1 MPFND
6 IIDIP
11 IIRPEKVV
19 ENEYNG
25 RITYTRKDALRNVF
39 RAKRSN
45 IINKGKT
52 NGRKP
57 KERSAG
63 RPCP

>member
-19 ENEYNG
+19 ENDYNEK
-25 RITYTRKDALRNVF
+25 ITYTRRDALRNVY

-57 KERSAG
+57 K
-63 RPCP
+63 

>member
-1 MPFND
+1 MTFND

-11 IIRPEKVV
+11 IIRQEKGV
-19 ENEYNG
+19 ENNN
-25 RITYTRKDALRNVF
+25 TNKKKYTRQDSLRNVY

-52 NGRKP
+52 NVRKP
-57 KERSAG
+57 K
-63 RPCP
+63 

>member
-11 IIRPEKVV
+11 IIRPEVIV
-19 ENEYNG
+19 ENDYDG
-25 RITYTRKDALRNVF
+25 KIAYTRQDALRNVY

-45 IINKGKT
+45 IINKG
-52 NGRKP
+52 RKDVREP
-57 KERSAG
+57 K
-63 RPCP
+63 

>member
-11 IIRPEKVV
+11 IIKPEKVV
-19 ENEYNG
+19 ENEYEG
-25 RITYTRKDALRNVF
+25 RLSYTRKDALRNIF

-45 IINKGKT
+45 IINKGNT

-57 KERSAG
+57 K
-63 RPCP
+63 

>member
-11 IIRPEKVV
+11 IIRPEVIV
-19 ENEYNG
+19 ENDYEG
-25 RITYTRKDALRNVF
+25 KIAYTRQDALRNVY

-45 IINKGKT
+45 IINKG
-52 NGRKP
+52 RKDVREP
-57 KERSAG
+57 K
-63 RPCP
+63 

>member
-19 ENEYNG
+19 ENDYDDK
-25 RITYTRKDALRNVF
+25 ITYTRQDALRNVY

-45 IINKGKT
+45 IINKGKK

-57 KERSAG
+57 K
-63 RPCP
+63 

>member
-11 IIRPEKVV
+11 IIRPEIVV
-19 ENEYNG
+19 ENDYEHKT
-25 RITYTRKDALRNVF
+25 TYTRQDALRNVY

-52 NGRKP
+52 NVRKP
-57 KERSAG
+57 K
-63 RPCP
+63 

>member
-19 ENEYNG
+19 ENEYEG
-25 RITYTRKDALRNVF
+25 RIPYTKKDALRNVF

-45 IINKGKT
+45 IINKGKQ

-57 KERSAG
+57 K
-63 RPCP
+63 

>member
-19 ENEYNG
+19 ENDYEG
-25 RITYTRKDALRNVF
+25 KITYTRQDALRNVY

-52 NGRKP
+52 NGRTP
-57 KERSAG
+57 K
-63 RPCP
+63 

>member
-19 ENEYNG
+19 ENDYENKN
-25 RITYTRKDALRNVF
+25 TYTKQDALKNVY

-52 NGRKP
+52 NGRRP
-57 KERSAG
+57 K
-63 RPCP
+63 

>member
-19 ENEYNG
+19 ENE
-25 RITYTRKDALRNVF
+25 YTRKDALRNVF

-57 KERSAG
+57 K
-63 RPCP
+63 

>member
-11 IIRPEKVV
+11 IIRPEIVV
-19 ENEYNG
+19 ENDYEDKT
-25 RITYTRKDALRNVF
+25 TYTRQDALRNVY

-52 NGRKP
+52 NVRKP
-57 KERSAG
+57 K
-63 RPCP
+63 

>member
-1 MPFND
+1 MPFNN

-19 ENEYNG
+19 ENDYDDK
-25 RITYTRKDALRNVF
+25 ITYTRQDALRNVY

-45 IINKGKT
+45 IINKGKK

-57 KERSAG
+57 K
-63 RPCP
+63 

>member
-11 IIRPEKVV
+11 IIRPEIVV
-19 ENEYNG
+19 ENDYEDKT
-25 RITYTRKDALRNVF
+25 TYTRQDALRNVY

-52 NGRKP
+52 NVRKT
-57 KERSAG
+57 K
-63 RPCP
+63 

>member
-11 IIRPEKVV
+11 IIRLEKVV
-19 ENEYNG
+19 ENDYDDK
-25 RITYTRKDALRNVF
+25 ITYTRQDALRNVY

-57 KERSAG
+57 K
-63 RPCP
+63 